1 MSEFSRI
8 SAATK
13 EWQLKQQSQLSRCWM
28 IYIDNLRHRNGEIGQ
43 LSSCQNILSPP
54 GREVPFIETA
64 DTGGYILLGQELT
77 SDHHTKG
84 AKLCE
89 ATVAIQRYPDQSFT
103 SIGSYNYRHCCWLMV
118 SCGAAIYNW
127 AWRTAAEILQYAEDC
142 HLLLL
147 SPPVVKLG
155 LAGLTSQCTGCL
167 KVPRTKKLI

>member
-1 MSEFSRI
+1 MAEFSRI
-8 SAATK
+8 SAVTK
-13 EWQLKQQSQLSRCWM
+13 KWQLKQQSQLSKCWM
-28 IYIDNLRHRNGEIGQ
+28 ICIDDLRHRNGEIG
-43 LSSCQNILSPP
+43 SCPPARTSCPPP

-77 SDHHTKG
+77 SDHKKG

-167 KVPRTKKLI
+167 KVLRTKKLI